1 MIAPLGG
8 SPLSSRWFVRG
19 DLDGFFGLALDNLVQ
34 LLVIDAL
41 CRFVLGFDD
50 ALVLGRILPAA
61 AVSVLA
67 GNLFYSWQAVKLA
80 RETGRDDVCALPFGI
95 NTPSVFAYVFLVML
109 PVKLATN
116 DSRAAWHAGLVACL
130 GSGLIELGGAA
141 VADWMRR
148 SVPRAAL
155 LSTLA
160 GIALTFISLGF
171 LFRTFASPVVGLATF
186 TVVSLVYFGRLR
198 FKGGL
203 PGGLVAVVIGTA
215 LAWAL
220 GVAPVGAPPSGVGL
234 HLPVPVIGDLI
245 EAMSG
250 GYAWKYLGVIVP
262 MGLFNVVGSIQNLES
277 AEAAGDR
284 FPTVPSLSANGIGTV
299 AAALF
304 GSCFPTT
311 IYIGHPGWKALG
323 ARAGYSWLN
332 GVFLT
337 AVCLTGSL
345 GWIAW
350 AVPVEAGMAIVLWIG
365 IVITAQAFSATP
377 RTHAPAVV
385 MGLLPGVAAWGAM
398 MVKAGV
404 RAAGGTFGAALGAKL
419 DAADIRANGLFSL
432 EQGFI
437 FTAMLLAAATVEVIE
452 GRFTRAAAWM
462 GAGAVLSAVG
472 LIHGWDWG
480 VGDTVLVMRP
490 GVAMGAAYGYAGAA
504 VLLLV
509 APLFGARSGV
519 AHE

>member
-1 MIAPLGG
+1 MP
-8 SPLSSRWFVRG
+8 PRWFVRG

-67 GNLFYSWQAVKLA
+67 GNLFYSWQAHRLA
-80 RETGRDDVCALPFGI
+80 RQTGRDDVCALPFGI

-109 PVKLATN
+109 PVKLATG

-148 SVPRAAL
+148 NVPRAAL

-171 LFRTFASPVVGLATF
+171 LFRTFATPVVGLATF

-198 FKGGL
+198 FRGGV
-203 PGGLVAVVIGTA
+203 PGGFVALLVGTA
-215 LAWAL
+215 LGWAL
-220 GVAPVGAPPSGVGL
+220 GVAPVGVHPASIGL
-234 HLPVPVIGDLI
+234 HLPVPVLGDLV
-245 EAMSG
+245 EALSG
-250 GYAWKYLGVIVP
+250 GYAVTFLGVIVP

-284 FPTVPSLSANGIGTV
+284 YPTVPSLAANGIGTI

-337 AVCLTGSL
+337 AVCLTGTL

-377 RTHAPAVV
+377 RNHAPAVV
-385 MGLLPGVAAWGAM
+385 IGLLPGVAAWGAM

-404 RAAGGTFGAALGAKL
+404 RAA
-419 DAADIRANGLFSL
+419 RS
-432 EQGFI
+432 
-437 FTAMLLAAATVEVIE
+437 
-452 GRFTRAAAWM
+452 GRRWGSSSTRPTSTRAACSRWSRASSSPQCCSRPPRWRSSR
-462 GAGAVLSAVG
+462 GASAVPRG
-472 LIHGWDWG
+472 GCSRVRASRG
-480 VGDTVLVMRP
+480 SGSSTAGR
-490 GVAMGAAYGYAGAA
+490 GASAT
-504 VLLLV
+504 
-509 APLFGARSGV
+509 PCS
-519 AHE
+519 